1 MADPS
6 KRNDPESTI
15 RRFFA
20 LAGFFLIVFG
30 QYWVFSEP
38 ATLDK
43 LPPSTFIIS
52 GVGLLL
58 FLISFFIRL
67 KPSHLAKLQKF
78 TIPHRLIWI
87 LAAIV
92 FSGLTVFSMLMFSK
106 LGKNT
111 FLPVLTLWFAAGA
124 FYIFAFRGPLPAL
137 ANVKLWLRNHRTEL
151 VFVAGITFAAALLR
165 FYKLGVY
172 PRVIDGDEG
181 LLGLFSQSTVSGTF
195 ANPFALWEN
204 FGALYLQVVYLAIRI
219 FGPTP
224 FALRILPA
232 ISGILAVPALYL
244 LARQI
249 AGKKVA
255 LLSIAMLAISHTH
268 INFSR
273 IGAVGYIHGSW
284 LIPMEL
290 FLLLRGLEHRKTW
303 MTAASGV
310 LLAIHFSVYL
320 SSQVVIALI
329 LVFMVI
335 LLIFKRKWFLK
346 VYRQA
351 LAFWGGFLIMILPE
365 LAYIIK
371 NPNAFFNR
379 LTQDGSFQTGWLAE
393 TMANTGQS
401 LLQVLLGRVSHAF
414 MSLIYYPSLDFYG
427 SSYPM
432 LTLFVSVFFL
442 IGLIVALV
450 KVRKT
455 GMLLLNG
462 YFWALTLSIGIFAIP
477 PSADS
482 YRMLVALPAALLLAA
497 IGINELLERIG
508 AGWNR
513 ARHAYLFVTVGLVI
527 SLAIFNLWVYY
538 GDFVGQCRY
547 GGEIKSRF
555 ASYLGEHVKAVE
567 PGSNIYLLSD
577 DTFLYGTHASTDF
590 LSGKKVIIN
599 SPGSIDQIP
608 AVTGDTIIASP
619 NRITEMNDWIQLH
632 PGGKFDFI
640 YDCQN
645 LILLSYRIP

>member
-6 KRNDPESTI
+6 KPNNSETTI
-15 RRFFA
+15 RRIFA
-20 LAGFFLIVFG
+20 LIGFLLVVFG

-43 LPPSTFIIS
+43 LPPSTFVIS

-58 FLISFFIRL
+58 FLVSFFIRL
-67 KPSHLAKLQKF
+67 KPAQQARLQKLAV
-78 TIPHRLIWI
+78 PRRVIWI

-92 FSGLTVFSMLMFSK
+92 FSGLAVFSMLMFSK

-111 FLPVLTLWFAAGA
+111 YLPVLTLWFAAGA
-124 FYIFAFRGPLPAL
+124 FYIFSFRGSLQTL
-137 ANVKLWLRNHRTEL
+137 TTVKRWLRDHRAEL
-151 VFVAGITFAAALLR
+151 LLVAGITLVAALLR
-165 FYKLGVY
+165 LYKLGVY

-181 LLGLFSQSTVSGTF
+181 LLGLFAQSTVAGTY

-204 FGALYLQVVYLAIRI
+204 FGALYLQFVYFAIRI

-224 FALRILPA
+224 LALRILPA
-232 ISGILAVPALYL
+232 ISGILAIPALYL

-273 IGAVGYIHGSW
+273 IGAVGYIHGTW
-284 LIPMEL
+284 LIPLEL
-290 FLLLRGLEHRKTW
+290 FLLLRGLEMRKTW
-303 MTAASGV
+303 LTAASGV

-320 SSQVVIALI
+320 SSQVVIGLI

-346 VYRQA
+346 AYRQA
-351 LAFWGGFLIMILPE
+351 LAFWGGFLIMIMPE
-365 LAYIIK
+365 LVYIIK
-371 NPNAFFNR
+371 NPGAFLNR
-379 LTQDGSFQTGWLAE
+379 LTQDGSFQTGWLSE

-401 LLQVLLGRVSHAF
+401 LFQVLLGRVYHAF

-432 LTLFVSVFFL
+432 LSLFVSVFFL
-442 IGLIVALV
+442 IGLVVALV
-450 KVRKT
+450 KIRKT

-462 YFWALTLSIGIFAIP
+462 YFWALTLAIGIFAIP

-497 IGINELLERIG
+497 TGINELLERIG
-508 AGWNR
+508 AGWNH
-513 ARHAYLFVTVGLVI
+513 ARQAYLFVTIGLVM

-547 GGEIKSRF
+547 GGEAKSRF
-555 ASYLGEHVKAVE
+555 ASYLGEHVTAVE

-577 DTFLYGTHASTDF
+577 DIFLYGTHASTDF
-590 LSGKKVIIN
+590 LSGNKVIIN

-632 PGGKFDFI
+632 PGGEFDFI

-645 LILLSYRIP
+645 LILLSYQIP